1 MDSLLFPITTSLVR
15 VPAVA
20 GLRESVDSR
29 PLPEQ
34 EVKGRRLGFYLDP
47 RAGSGHPSFVFKTR
61 PVERCRISEIGGR
74 LHPLNVVC
82 SSSKGP
88 SSSSNNTYRWD
99 EDDEQY
105 VEAHVLE
112 AVSLLPSHGQLFM
125 TLANGGQIEV
135 DHVHPAKGRLLYRSR
150 NPTIFLKIHD
160 ESDLLLPI
168 VVGEVAITMLMRA
181 LHGDEK
187 AGRPNHY
194 HLMRDLVVALNH
206 EVRMIRITERVI
218 DTYYARIFLGK
229 PGEEEMQS
237 VDARPSDAINLAV
250 RCMVPIY
257 VNRAIV
263 AADAV
268 RPVYTTVR
276 SSGRLTDSILRT
288 GSSSSLDFPES
299 GPDPMAEEI
308 TLMKNMLLAV
318 VEERYTD
325 AARWR
330 DDLNKLRA
338 SRRQIRQ
345 M

>member
-187 AGRPNHY
+187 A
-194 HLMRDLVVALNH
+194 
-206 EVRMIRITERVI
+206 VRMIRITERVI